1 MWTFLGSQTAEAVK
15 LILDGNFFLMM
26 SSSNRVVDTPLVR
39 ETGLTSPPEEVEAR
53 AVVSPLTAGE
63 RERRDKLFVLEDWDN
78 FGREMF
84 KLFSPI
90 VFLIQVSGEGLTIL
104 THQLYG
110 VACIPCDN
118 VRDNWY
124 MEDVMARRAYAIV
137 DGPDDDNVESLYAP
151 EMFLELAPDVVHQA
165 NPNGFNGDDFQEPTR
180 TINRSV
186 AIQHDH
192 SLEVGAHV
200 VRNNYVIVK
209 GKRGFYCHSLLSLL
223 KGRLGRIPHDA
234 LHEKIVRRHA
244 FKECD
249 NHGLRPGDKRL
260 AVEFVVRMYWKES
273 KLEREVDAIAGSYD
287 GGVRVSW
294 VRRMFNRFKRS
305 QARKKSQLAYH
316 E

>member
-1 MWTFLGSQTAEAVK
+1 MYRNKYDLEGTNS
-15 LILDGNFFLMM
+15 LDGASAEHQFWEIAERKGYAVEEA
-26 SSSNRVVDTPLVR
+26 SR
-39 ETGLTSPPEEVEAR
+39 E
-53 AVVSPLTAGE
+53 
-63 RERRDKLFVLEDWDN
+63 
-78 FGREMF
+78 
-84 KLFSPI
+84 
-90 VFLIQVSGEGLTIL
+90 
-104 THQLYG
+104 
-110 VACIPCDN
+110 
-118 VRDNWY
+118 
-124 MEDVMARRAYAIV
+124 
-137 DGPDDDNVESLYAP
+137 
-151 EMFLELAPDVVHQA
+151 
-165 NPNGFNGDDFQEPTR
+165 
-180 TINRSV
+180 
-186 AIQHDH
+186 H

-273 KLEREVDAIAGSYD
+273 KLDREVDAIAGSYD